1 MLASF
6 GIARNDIPQ
15 LGQPPLKRL
24 EITFVVDG
32 GFVHMIED
40 LLCEGK
46 GLASQQIGP
55 KEVTG

>member
-1 MLASF
+1 
-6 GIARNDIPQ
+6 
-15 LGQPPLKRL
+15 LKRL